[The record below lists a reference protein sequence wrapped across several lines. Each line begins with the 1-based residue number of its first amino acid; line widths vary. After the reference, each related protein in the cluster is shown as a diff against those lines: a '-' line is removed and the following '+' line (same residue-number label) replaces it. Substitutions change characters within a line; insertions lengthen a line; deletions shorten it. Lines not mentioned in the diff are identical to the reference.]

1 MVDSLYKFPVM
12 ETKDNFDDEL
22 DRGGGVIK

>member
-12 ETKDNFDDEL
+12 ETKDNFDGEL